1 MNDSHHILIKRLTL
15 LVSTVFLL
23 TAGSAHASTVYISDE
38 LTVPLRSG
46 PTSGHRIVH
55 RGLPSGTQMEVL
67 EVDEA
72 AGFSRI
78 KTTRGTE
85 GWIRSQYLVSEPI
98 AKQKL
103 AAAQRARTNAEAALA
118 AEQAKVRELTESNR
132 ERGSTNSSN
141 AKRIADLEAE
151 LAEITRISAG
161 AITTNAENTTLQEV
175 NARLQDELDDIAQS
189 RAQLEDN
196 TFNQALMIGGGLLFL
211 GLIAGVA
218 IKARPHRSGSAWT

>member
-1 MNDSHHILIKRLTL
+1 MNDSHHILIRRLTL
-15 LVSTVFLL
+15 LVSTVVLL
-23 TAGSAHASTVYISDE
+23 TAGSAQASTAYISDE

-103 AAAQRARTNAEAALA
+103 AAAQRARTNAQAALA

-132 ERGSTNSSN
+132 ERGSTNTSN

-161 AITTNAENTTLQEV
+161 AIATNAENTTLQEV

-196 TFNQALMIGGGLLFL
+196 TFNQALMIGGGLLLL
-211 GLIAGVA
+211 GLIAGVL
-218 IKARPHRSGSAWT
+218 IKARPHRSGSAWS